1 MHVALSNLICW
12 VEKLLVN
19 AFKGFASIIMCR
31 RFSKETDLEEGK
43 VQGSEC
49 LPELKTGK
57 VETSVTTTIVD
68 EKSISDMSPVGP
80 DCV

>member
-1 MHVALSNLICW
+1 MCHR
-12 VEKLLVN
+12 
-19 AFKGFASIIMCR
+19 FA
-31 RFSKETDLEEGK
+31 KETDLEEGN

-68 EKSISDMSPVGP
+68 ERSISYMSPVGP

>member
-1 MHVALSNLICW
+1 
-12 VEKLLVN
+12 
-19 AFKGFASIIMCR
+19 MCR

-57 VETSVTTTIVD
+57 VETSVTTTIID